1 MHLRCCP
8 TDLHIGMHSEST
20 CIMHNAY
27 GLCMQ
32 MHLALHTSEDEGFHD
47 ELGVG
52 DPVPLEAALLL

>member
-1 MHLRCCP
+1 
-8 TDLHIGMHSEST
+8 MHSEST

-32 MHLALHTSEDEGFHD
+32 MHLTLHTSEDEGSHD

>member
-1 MHLRCCP
+1 MQ
-8 TDLHIGMHSEST
+8 D
-20 CIMHNAY
+20 AY

-32 MHLALHTSEDEGFHD
+32 MYLALHTSEDEGFHD